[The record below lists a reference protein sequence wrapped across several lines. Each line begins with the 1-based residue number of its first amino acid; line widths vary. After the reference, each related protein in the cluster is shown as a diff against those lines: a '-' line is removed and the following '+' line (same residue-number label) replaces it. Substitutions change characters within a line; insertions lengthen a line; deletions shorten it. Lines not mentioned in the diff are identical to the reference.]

1 MRTAVASTATATS
14 IGTASIGH
22 AIDGDSQQIAVGA
35 MLVNGDGSSWEL
47 AGQSAKINRESANPV
62 HSVAPFATEIRSV
75 DVYHQRILFGGE
87 LKIGYGIRGTG
98 FEYVECRFRRFARH
112 RGMVEAIPVNRLTG
126 LRNVAVAIL
135 SLACIAA
142 MAQTPTPEQLAIFRS
157 LPPET
162 QKQLLDEMQKEQ
174 DKAPVKKPEAATAPS
189 SAVEPEAKAEDFN
202 LRIRPDFKGEIV
214 LRAGD
219 SLLVQL
225 SIAKSAREQPA
236 PSQDERVRLESLS
249 DRAVHGNPYRL
260 TRHGTLELPGLAPI
274 PLAGLTV
281 DEATL
286 RLELDTALH
295 GLSVSLTLLPLDAQ
309 GTDALKPF
317 GYDLFR
323 EGNDRMAPA
332 MNVPVPAEY
341 VVGPGDVL
349 EVQTYGKEGGRY
361 TLEVGRDGKIDF
373 PELGPISVAGQR
385 FEAVRGL
392 IAQRVR
398 EQLIGVEV
406 SVSMGELR
414 GIQVFVLGDAERPG
428 SYTVS
433 GLSTITNALLES
445 GGVRPIG
452 SLRDVQLKR
461 NGKIARRLDLYEV
474 LLNGD
479 TSNDV
484 RLLPGDVI
492 FIPPVGRTV
501 GIEGEVRRPAIY
513 EIKGEGSAADLL
525 QLSGG
530 LAPEADPRL
539 ARLMR
544 IDENRRR
551 TIVDLD
557 LTSPPGR
564 ATRLETGDV
573 LRVFPIRPT
582 LENAVAL
589 EGHVFRPGPSQFR
602 PGLRLSDV
610 IGSADELQPNADLG
624 YVLIRRESG
633 PGRIVEATSADLGAA
648 LSAPGSEADPLLQ
661 ARDRIIVFD
670 REGGR
675 ERVVEPILLDLQ
687 RQGKPDAPIQIVSV
701 FGSVHAPGRY
711 PLEPGMTIAD
721 LVRAGGG
728 LRDAAYEGSA
738 ELTRL
743 SIESG
748 DQRRTEVIEIDL
760 AAAMRGDST
769 ADVRLGPYDYLN
781 IKQVPEWEKQGVVQL
796 QGEVRFP
803 GRYPI
808 RRGETL
814 NSVVDRAGGL
824 TSFAFPAGSVF
835 LREDLRD
842 REREQLKTLGNR
854 LQADLATL
862 ALQSSQVGGAAQG
875 AQVLAVGQQLLTQL
889 QTTEPVG
896 RLVIDLPQV
905 LAAQEGDALDVVMRD
920 GDRLLVPKLSQEVTV
935 LGEVQNAT
943 SHFYRE
949 DIGRDDYISL
959 SGGLTARA
967 DKGRIY
973 VVRANGSVV
982 ANESSRW
989 FGRGGV
995 DIRPGDT
1002 IIVPLEADRIRPLT
1016 LWTSVTQILYN
1027 IAVAVAAVNSF

>member
-1 MRTAVASTATATS
+1 
-14 IGTASIGH
+14 
-22 AIDGDSQQIAVGA
+22 
-35 MLVNGDGSSWEL
+35 
-47 AGQSAKINRESANPV
+47 
-62 HSVAPFATEIRSV
+62 
-75 DVYHQRILFGGE
+75 
-87 LKIGYGIRGTG
+87 
-98 FEYVECRFRRFARH
+98 
-112 RGMVEAIPVNRLTG
+112 MVEAISVNTLIG
-126 LRNVAVAIL
+126 LRFLAATIL

-142 MAQTPTPEQLAIFRS
+142 VAQTPTAEQLTIFKS
-157 LPPET
+157 LPPEI
-162 QKQLLDEMQKEQ
+162 QKQLLDEMLKEQ
-174 DKAPVKKPEAATAPS
+174 DKDSDKKQDSETTARPKPKPEGI
-189 SAVEPEAKAEDFN
+189 KAEDLN
-202 LRIRPDFKGEIV
+202 LRIRPKFEGEVV

-219 SLLVQL
+219 YLLVQL
-225 SIAKSAREQPA
+225 AIAEPELGQLP
-236 PSQDERVRLESLS
+236 PSQDETVRLQSLS
-249 DRAVHGNPYRL
+249 DRAASGNPYRL
-260 TRHGTLELPGLAPI
+260 TRQGALELPGLAPI
-274 PLAGLTV
+274 QLAGLIM
-281 DEATL
+281 DEAAQ
-286 RLELDTALH
+286 RLELDTTLI
-295 GLSVSLTLLPLDAQ
+295 GLDVTMTLLPLDVQ

-323 EGNDRMAPA
+323 EDADRMKPA

-341 VVGPGDVL
+341 VVGPGDML
-349 EVQTYGKEGGRY
+349 EVQTYGKEAGRY

-373 PELGPISVAGQR
+373 PELGPIAVAGQR
-385 FEAVRGL
+385 FEAVRRL
-392 IAQRVR
+392 IEQRVR
-398 EQLIGVEV
+398 DQLIGVEV

-414 GIQVFVLGDAERPG
+414 GIQIFVLGDAERPG

-445 GGVRPIG
+445 GGVKPIG

-461 NGKIARRLDLYEV
+461 NGVIVRRLDLYDV

-492 FIPPVGRTV
+492 FIPPVGRTA

-513 EIKGEGSAADLL
+513 EIKGEGSAEDLL
-525 QLSGG
+525 YLSGG
-530 LAPEADPRL
+530 LVPEADPRL
-539 ARLMR
+539 VRLTR
-544 IDENRRR
+544 IDDGRRR

-557 LTSPPGR
+557 LTAPSDR
-564 ATRLETGDV
+564 AARLQTGDV

-589 EGHVFRPGPSQFR
+589 EGHVFRPGPSQYR

-610 IGSADELQPNADLG
+610 IGSADELRPNADLG

-633 PGRIVEATSADLGAA
+633 PGRMVEALSADLGAA
-648 LSAPGSEADPLLQ
+648 LRAPGSEADPLLQ
-661 ARDRIIVFD
+661 TRDRIIVFD

-687 RQGKPDAPIQIVSV
+687 RQGTPDAPVQTVSI
-701 FGSVHAPGRY
+701 FGSVRAPGRY
-711 PLEPGMTIAD
+711 PLELGMTIAD

-728 LRDAAYEGSA
+728 LRDAAYEARA
-738 ELTRL
+738 ELTRE
-743 SIESG
+743 SIEG
-748 DQRRTEVIEIDL
+748 GNLRRTEVIEIDL
-760 AAAMRGDST
+760 GVALRGDSS
-769 ADVRLGPYDYLN
+769 ADVHLSPYDYLS
-781 IKQVPEWEKQGVVQL
+781 IKEVPEWEKQGVVQV

-803 GRYPI
+803 GGYPI

-814 NSVVDRAGGL
+814 KSVIDRAGGL
-824 TSFAFPAGSVF
+824 TSFAFPEGSVF
-835 LREDLRD
+835 VREDLKD
-842 REREQLKTLGNR
+842 RERQQLKTLGNR

-862 ALQSSQVGGAAQG
+862 ALQSSQVGDASQG
-875 AQVLAVGQQLLTQL
+875 AQTLAVGQQLLTQL

-905 LAAQEGDALDVVMRD
+905 IAAQAGDALDVVMRD

-949 DIGRDDYISL
+949 GIGRDEYVSL

-982 ANESSRW
+982 ANESSGW
-989 FGRGGV
+989 FSRGNA

-1002 IIVPLEADRIRPLT
+1002 VVVPLEADRIRPLT
-1016 LWTSVTQILYN
+1016 LWTAVTTIIYN
-1027 IAVAVAAVNSF
+1027 LAVAVAAINSF

>member
-1 MRTAVASTATATS
+1 MNNFSRALRLLVIATAS
-14 IGTASIGH
+14 
-22 AIDGDSQQIAVGA
+22 
-35 MLVNGDGSSWEL
+35 LVNIAA
-47 AGQSAKINRESANPV
+47 AGQ
-62 HSVAPFATEIRSV
+62 
-75 DVYHQRILFGGE
+75 Q
-87 LKIGYGIRGTG
+87 
-98 FEYVECRFRRFARH
+98 
-112 RGMVEAIPVNRLTG
+112 
-126 LRNVAVAIL
+126 
-135 SLACIAA
+135 
-142 MAQTPTPEQLAIFRS
+142 PTSEQLAIFKS
-157 LPPET
+157 LPPDT
-162 QKQLLDEMQKEQ
+162 QKQLIEEMLKEQ
-174 DKAPVKKPEAATAPS
+174 DPAPAGQAQATTAESPPAAPEA
-189 SAVEPEAKAEDFN
+189 VQPEDLN
-202 LRIRPDFKGEIV
+202 LRIRPKFDGDIV

-219 SLLVQL
+219 SLMVQL
-225 SIAKSAREQPA
+225 TIAAPEIGKPRPLPDELARRQSLA
-236 PSQDERVRLESLS
+236 ERVL
-249 DRAVHGNPYRL
+249 HGNPYRL
-260 TRHGTLELPGLAPI
+260 SRQGALEMPGLGPI
-274 PLAGLTV
+274 ALAGLTMT
-281 DEATL
+281 EAAR
-286 RLELDTALH
+286 RLELDPALR
-295 GLSVSLTLLPLDAQ
+295 GVVASMALLPLDAQ

-323 EGNDRMAPA
+323 DDATDRMAPA

-349 EVQTYGKEGGRY
+349 EVQTYGKEAGRY
-361 TLEVGRDGKIDF
+361 SLEVGRDGRIDF
-373 PELGPISVAGQR
+373 PELGPIAVAGQR
-385 FEAVRGL
+385 FEAVRVL
-392 IAQRVR
+392 LEERVR
-398 EQLIGVEV
+398 AQLIGVEV

-433 GLSTITNALLES
+433 ALSTITNALLES
-445 GGVRPIG
+445 GGVKPIG

-461 NGKIARRLDLYEV
+461 NGAVVRRLDVYDV

-492 FIPPVGRTV
+492 FIPPVGDTA
-501 GIEGEVRRPAIY
+501 GIQGEVRRPAIY
-513 EIKGEGSAADLL
+513 EIKGGGSAADLL
-525 QLSGG
+525 YLSGG
-530 LAPEADPRL
+530 LTPEADPRL
-539 ARLMR
+539 ARLTR
-544 IDENRRR
+544 IDDDRRR

-564 ATRLETGDV
+564 TARLRTGDV
-573 LRVFPIRPT
+573 LQVFPIRPT

-589 EGHVFRPGPSQFR
+589 EGHVFRPGPSQYR

-610 IGSADELQPNADLG
+610 IHSADELRPNADLG

-633 PGRIVEATSADLGAA
+633 PGRIVEALSADLGAA
-648 LSAPGSEADPLLQ
+648 LQAPGSAADPELQ

-687 RQGKPDAPIQIVSV
+687 RQGTPASPIRIVSI
-701 FGSVHAPGRY
+701 FGSINAPGRY
-711 PLEPGMTIAD
+711 PLEPGMTVAD

-728 LRDAAYEGSA
+728 LRDAAYEVDA

-743 SIESG
+743 SIEG
-748 DQRRTEVIEIDL
+748 GELRRTEVIEIDL
-760 AAAMRGDST
+760 AAALRGDST
-769 ADVRLGPYDYLN
+769 ADAALSAYDYLN
-781 IKQVPEWEKQGVVQL
+781 IRQVPEWEKQGVVNVE
-796 QGEVRFP
+796 GEVRFP

-814 NSVVDRAGGL
+814 KSVVDRAGGL
-824 TSFAFPAGSVF
+824 TSFAFPEGSVF
-835 LREDLRD
+835 LRSDLQE
-842 REREQLKTLGNR
+842 RERQQLKTLADR

-862 ALQSSQVGGAAQG
+862 ALQSSQVGGASQG
-875 AQVLAVGQQLLTQL
+875 AQALAVGQQLLTQL

-905 LAAQEGDALDVVMRD
+905 LAARSGTALDVVMRD
-920 GDRLLVPKLSQEVTV
+920 GDRLLVPKQSQEVTV

-943 SHFYRE
+943 SHFFRE
-949 DIGRDDYISL
+949 GIDRNEYIAL

-982 ANESSRW
+982 ANQSGGW

-995 DIRPGDT
+995 EIRPGDT
-1002 IIVPLEADRIRPLT
+1002 VVVPLEADRIRPLT

-1027 IAVAVAAVNSF
+1027 VAVAVAAVNSF